1 MAKLWLVD
9 LASSLLPLLLLCSCD
24 SANGGFRASG
34 IWSISC
40 APSGFLFLCVCWETD
55 EDDDIWRCGGFPST
69 SVSFV
74 LFRFLFNL
82 LSVMS
87 LFVLL
92 LVVCVSVFFSYCPL
106 CFSSVSVRALPSP
119 VFWVFFSGFCS
130 SSSCSRS
137 LHLPVFPVFFSFF
150 SLVLWFLFTFQSPRF
165 CPYLLLRC
173 FVFSLTS
180 SVSLRWNRGTKVCL
194 FSPLPRFCDHQWLF
208 GYAPFF
214 WVFPLGSACVIL
226 HCFFFGFS
234 SVPFPQFFFVSA
246 RSLGFFSVAPSV
258 RSSPLFLWEETRG
271 TKVCSFFFSFSP
283 PVTFRSLAF
292 IAREQSV
299 SSNHWLQ
306 V

>member
-1 MAKLWLVD
+1 MIYEGVV
-9 LASSLLPLLLLCSCD
+9 ASPPPP
-24 SANGGFRASG
+24 FRSFSSVFS
-34 IWSISC
+34 SIS
-40 APSGFLFLCVCWETD
+40 FLWCVCLSS
-55 EDDDIWRCGGFPST
+55 CS
-69 SVSFV
+69 
-74 LFRFLFNL
+74 
-82 LSVMS
+82 LSVC
-87 LFVLL
+87 L
-92 LVVCVSVFFSYCPL
+92 FFSYCPL

-165 CPYLLLRC
+165 CPFLLLRC

-180 SVSLRWNRGTKVCL
+180 SVSLRRNRGTKVCL

-226 HCFFFGFS
+226 HCFFFGLS